1 MKCPYLVVSH
11 RYNNI
16 LTSKYS
22 GLPPALQS
30 ALCSAGTETENICNL
45 HNSGAVQDPE
55 PLPSRFENV
64 PPAFKSFAGKKK
76 TKKTKKLP
84 TYCVFCKVRQL
95 IEYTFIESSIT
106 SNIPVCHLSRNAERL
121 LWNIVKFE
129 HYQNVLQHF
138 NNVSEQ
144 QRVGGG
150 VHVPRAEGHGRQGGL
165 PRALRL
171 RLPHLQQHWPQG
183 ELRLWSYLY

>member
-1 MKCPYLVVSH
+1 MSLF
-11 RYNNI
+11 
-16 LTSKYS
+16 S
-22 GLPPALQS
+22 GFPSLQQYFDVEIFRAPSSPLPCSLH
-30 ALCSAGTETENICNL
+30 SAGTETENICNL

-106 SNIPVCHLSRNAERL
+106 SNIPVCPLSRNAEWL

-129 HYQNVLQHF
+129 HYQNILQHF
-138 NNVSEQ
+138 NNMNVRTTTS
-144 QRVGGG
+144 RRRCTR
-150 VHVPRAEGHGRQGGL
+150 PTC
-165 PRALRL
+165 
-171 RLPHLQQHWPQG
+171 
-183 ELRLWSYLY
+183 